1 MPGPSPTI
9 INPAGNAAQQS
20 QVHDRLSQ
28 TFNMNLD
35 GVRPQGGGGAGG
47 QGAQA
52 FTGGNPLFFGPKGYD
67 PGMTA
72 EMRQLM
78 AHELT
83 HVTQQGPIK

>member
-20 QVHDRLSQ
+20 QVLDRLAQ

-35 GVRPQGGGGAGG
+35 GVRPQPGAGGGGL
-47 QGAQA
+47 GAEA
-52 FTGGNPLFFGPKGYD
+52 FTGGSPLFFGPKGYD
-67 PGMTA
+67 PGMSA